1 MNKVR
6 TIDLFCGAGG
16 FSLGCIQAG
25 LDVVL
30 GVDSWDKALETYEL
44 NLPGETL
51 LADITQL
58 TGEELL
64 EITGGEID
72 VVIGAPPCQGF
83 SIAGRRDPK
92 DARNNLIFEFLRLV
106 IEIHPKYFMMENVP
120 GMLSADKGRV
130 FGTFCKMVD
139 DSEYEWDW
147 MTLNAKDYGVP
158 QNRKRVFFAGWL
170 PEMPKYEFP
179 EPTHCEPE
187 LAYEPDLFGRE
198 MLPYVNVGEAIGNMP
213 PPINEDSDIFLYK
226 NNYDPG
232 KGWTQCPACGYY
244 NILIRKNCH
253 HCDRINTFLVLPS
266 DI

>member
-1 MNKVR
+1 MTVR
-6 TIDLFCGAGG
+6 VIDLFCGAGG

-64 EITGGEID
+64 EITGDEID

-83 SIAGRRDPK
+83 SIAGKRDPK

-120 GMLSADKGRV
+120 GMTSADKGRV
-130 FGTFCKMVD
+130 WGTFCGLVD
-139 DSEYEWDW
+139 KSVYEWDW
-147 MTLNAKDYGVP
+147 QTLNAVDYGVP
-158 QNRKRVFFAGWL
+158 QNRKRIFVAGWL

-179 EPTHCEPE
+179 EPTHCIPE
-187 LAYEPDLFGRE
+187 KAYQPDLFRNE
-198 MLPYVNVGEAIGNMP
+198 LLPYVNVGEAIGGLPGGQPVGSNIIRIDENWNP
-213 PPINEDSDIFLYK
+213 GEDFM
-226 NNYDPG
+226 
-232 KGWTQCPACGYY
+232 QCPNCGRY
-244 NILIRKNCH
+244 NMKYRKNCH
-253 HCDRINTFLVLPS
+253 NCDRINTSLILPT
-266 DI
+266 DIY